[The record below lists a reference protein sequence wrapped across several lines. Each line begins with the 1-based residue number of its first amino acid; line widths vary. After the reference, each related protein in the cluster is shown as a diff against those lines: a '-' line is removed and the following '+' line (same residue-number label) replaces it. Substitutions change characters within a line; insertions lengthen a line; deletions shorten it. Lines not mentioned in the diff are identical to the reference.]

1 MARYRPEVRQERAR
15 SSYDEGGRCCRSVLP
30 ETEWCGSPHA
40 SQLGTT
46 QFVDSY
52 PPPPGGNRGP
62 QRPTANN
69 KESRKQ
75 HFTDSAMQ
83 TGTMDVSR
91 FKMKRMQQTRCSA
104 ATLPIVC
111 PDARLRAQEVPAC
124 SEKTRTTGERGP
136 QAA

>member
-1 MARYRPEVRQERAR
+1 MLFGVAPRAGTTNKAMVLDARPKGGQWHGIRPEVRRGCAR

-40 SQLGTT
+40 SLLGTT

-75 HFTDSAMQ
+75 HFTDSAIE
-83 TGTMDVSR
+83 
-91 FKMKRMQQTRCSA
+91 KRADR
-104 ATLPIVC
+104 
-111 PDARLRAQEVPAC
+111 DH
-124 SEKTRTTGERGP
+124 GY
-136 QAA
+136 